1 MANKS
6 NEKKIQPIVI
16 EDSDRVCDIWLIGSL
31 TSNGFIH
38 AGFWYSLLPKIKM
51 QFSDISRTW
60 VYKENGIIKGFVT
73 LGTEDGTGSNY
84 IEELFV
90 DLPYQRKGTDK
101 EKGIG
106 TQLLEYAKK
115 DKKFLEISVY
125 QLNTGA
131 IIFYTKQ
138 GFKIKKNHNSI
149 YVENKTGQWKL
160 RMRWDKC

>member
-1 MANKS
+1 
-6 NEKKIQPIVI
+6 
-16 EDSDRVCDIWLIGSL
+16 
-31 TSNGFIH
+31 
-38 AGFWYSLLPKIKM
+38 M
-51 QFSDISRTW
+51 QS
-60 VYKENGIIKGFVT
+60 
-73 LGTEDGTGSNY
+73 
-84 IEELFV
+84 
-90 DLPYQRKGTDK
+90 
-101 EKGIG
+101 
-106 TQLLEYAKK
+106 K